1 MYPHNIFDSS
11 EDFWKQISKME
22 FFRKEHN
29 IRDPMLNITTNPL
42 LNVKAPH
49 IVLYLGKISDQKN
62 FN

>member
-1 MYPHNIFDSS
+1 MYPHNTFDSS

-29 IRDPMLNITTNPL
+29 IRDLMLNITTNPL
-42 LNVKAPH
+42 LNVKAAH
-49 IVLYLGKISDQKN
+49 IALYLGKISDQKS